1 MCLRFLIAGSNRVL
15 CPTLSYII
23 LSNTKKN
30 SLVCFLLTSLQ
41 KVLIKLVDGELLFH
55 LLRISHTFYEFSV
68 IRFYFSRFYTLLV
81 ISTALFN
88 KPPFK
93 NLIANGLILAS
104 DGQKMSKRKKNYPD
118 PMEVSPSLRYP
129 LRTDNRVVRA
139 NYRILQK
146 LTESV
151 TFYK

>member
-1 MCLRFLIAGSNRVL
+1 MCLKFLIAGSNRVL
-15 CPTLSYII
+15 CRTLNYITLS
-23 LSNTKKN
+23 STKKN
-30 SLVCFLLTSLQ
+30 SLVCSLLTSLQ

-55 LLRISHTFYEFSV
+55 LLQISHISYEFNV
-68 IRFYFSRFYTLLV
+68 IKFYFSRFYTLLV

-118 PMEVSPSLRYP
+118 PMEVSPSLLLFDIR
-129 LRTDNRVVRA
+129 
-139 NYRILQK
+139 
-146 LTESV
+146 
-151 TFYK
+151 